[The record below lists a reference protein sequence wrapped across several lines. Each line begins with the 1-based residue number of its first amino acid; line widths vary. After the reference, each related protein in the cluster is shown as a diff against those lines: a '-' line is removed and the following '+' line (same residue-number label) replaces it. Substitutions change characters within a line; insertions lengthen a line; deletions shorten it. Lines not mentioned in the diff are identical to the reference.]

1 LTGTSVFLK
10 RWTAGR
16 HSLPSHGNSQWPR
29 PADGRHWRRWRRL
42 FHGRGSSSCRVVV
55 RTSGSVRRA
64 AGGQQPT
71 AVGTN
76 RTVAELWQI
85 VGALGRCCLGHL
97 RPSDDPSRSL
107 TIRCSCRA
115 RLLGSDTEEVTW
127 AAPEV
132 PSSHRSAVRNR
143 AVLRQPPLPHHTP
156 PDRRPEPV
164 SEINV
169 AQPALP
175 QGSATPPPSAAALVA
190 VVPSRMPVRG
200 ASETA
205 RGR

>member
-1 LTGTSVFLK
+1 MTGTSVFLK

-29 PADGRHWRRWRRL
+29 PGMPGTGGGGDASSTVRL
-42 FHGRGSSSCRVVV
+42 MWCRVVV

-64 AGGQQPT
+64 ADGQQPT
-71 AVGTN
+71 AIGTN
-76 RTVAELWQI
+76 STVAELWQI
-85 VGALGRCCLGHL
+85 VGALGRCCLGYL

-143 AVLRQPPLPHHTP
+143 AFLRQPPLP
-156 PDRRPEPV
+156 RRQGRLGCSEPV

-169 AQPALP
+169 
-175 QGSATPPPSAAALVA
+175 T
-190 VVPSRMPVRG
+190 
-200 ASETA
+200 
-205 RGR
+205 

>member
-1 LTGTSVFLK
+1 VFLK

-29 PADGRHWRRWRRL
+29 PADGRHWRRWRCL
-42 FHGRGSSSCRVVV
+42 FHGAAQVVVV

-64 AGGQQPT
+64 ADGQQPT

-76 RTVAELWQI
+76 STVAELWQI
-85 VGALGRCCLGHL
+85 VGALGRCCLGYL
-97 RPSDDPSRSL
+97 QPSDDPSRSL

-132 PSSHRSAVRNR
+132 PSSHGSAVRNR
-143 AVLRQPPLPHHTP
+143 EFLRQRMTLAGRSRAPG
-156 PDRRPEPV
+156 
-164 SEINV
+164 
-169 AQPALP
+169 Q
-175 QGSATPPPSAAALVA
+175 ATAALC
-190 VVPSRMPVRG
+190 
-200 ASETA
+200 SEAALLGGLGGSSWPADQNVQPDSLLEQMLEPWTVD
-205 RGR
+205 